1 MKFKIEL
8 RLKIIQSFN
17 SPKGLRASDGTKPLP
32 PVIVGMDNLEGI
44 MRLNFF
50 DYLSGDDTFKKFVKK
65 TFDKL
70 NLS

>member
-1 MKFKIEL
+1 
-8 RLKIIQSFN
+8 
-17 SPKGLRASDGTKPLP
+17 
-32 PVIVGMDNLEGI
+32 MDNLEGI